1 MNDKLTTLL
10 PKPRLAVKAGG
21 CLHITE
27 GSSAIAGP
35 AGKLIHHLF
44 GNTFK
49 TTACLPPYAMT
60 VSQDD
65 TLGVSGTYIL
75 EIGDSISVTGSGYEG
90 IACALQTLAAL
101 KEVTETGLSFPR
113 CRIEDAPFKSHRG
126 VHLFLPPPDI
136 MDEFL
141 RILDTLASLKYNLI
155 ILETGGGVEFDRHP
169 EVNAAWRRFCRE
181 VREYPGGPQGMQA
194 SESYWKDSTHVEIC
208 GSGVMSK
215 KDLRRIVDHC
225 AMLGLEIVPEIQALS
240 HSYYLTMAHPEIAE
254 RPYERWPDSYC
265 PSCEESYQL
274 YFELAEEVLEV
285 IQPRRV
291 SIGHDEVRVLG
302 ECPRCKGKSGH
313 ELLAYDINRLH
324 AFYKEKGI
332 SIMMWGEMLQNFQTW
347 KGVRAGGIGSDE
359 QVDRYGRRY
368 QMIPTYEAADMVT
381 SDILLLDWYH
391 ARAHNTEDALAEKG
405 FCEIYGNFH
414 GQELANWEIRSRR
427 DNVLGAEVS
436 TWCVPNEYE
445 MGFNCWFYDLTYSA
459 QMLWRDDFCD
469 AQREAFDRLTENH
482 LPLLQEKI
490 SGKRIFDGSMDS
502 LEQFKAVPGKKMDY
516 TYRFGTIDENTAA
529 AVLAGGLTPLA
540 EGETIQLQGD
550 ADAIVFFHAANEGFE
565 TKINSWS
572 FRDKTNRMPAHY
584 VVDYEDG
591 MSMACMVEYGGAGHY
606 GAAIGHLGCRS
617 GYYLPDPYVSQPDEI
632 DDANIVNEALVTES
646 PAYMPYDVWRGAL
659 IYACRFAEIETAD
672 GIRTIYSYEWKNPYP
687 GHKIT
692 GIRYVNET
700 GCAMDAHLYA
710 AALVKR

>member
-1 MNDKLTTLL
+1 MDKKLAQLL
-10 PKPRLAVKAGG
+10 PKP
-21 CLHITE
+21 
-27 GSSAIAGP
+27 SSVLDGNGFLEISPGASSLPGP
-35 AGKLIHHLF
+35 AGKLVQHLF
-44 GNTFK
+44 GDMFK
-49 TTACLPPYAMT
+49 VTHCLPPHMLT
-60 VSQDD
+60 ILQND
-65 TLGVSGTYIL
+65 TMGVPGSYTLDIN
-75 EIGDSISVTGSGYEG
+75 DSITITASGYEG
-90 IACALQTLAAL
+90 IAAALQTLAAL
-101 KEVTETGLSFPR
+101 KSRTKNGLRFPC

-126 VHLFLPPPDI
+126 VHLYLPPPDE

-141 RILDTLASLKYNLI
+141 RILDAIASLKYNLI

-169 EVNAAWRRFCRE
+169 EVNAAWKRFCRE

-285 IQPRRV
+285 IRPKRV

-302 ECPRCKGKSGH
+302 ECPRCRGKSGH

-347 KGVRAGGIGSDE
+347 KGVFAGGVGSDE
-359 QVDRYGRRY
+359 QIDKYGRRY
-368 QMIPTYEAADMVT
+368 HMIPTFEAADMVPK
-381 SDILLLDWYH
+381 DILLLDWYH
-391 ARAHNTEDALAEKG
+391 ARSHDTESGLAEKG

-427 DNVLGAEVS
+427 PNVLGAEVS

-459 QMLWRDDFCD
+459 QILWRADFCD
-469 AQREAFDRLTENH
+469 RKRVEFDRLTENH
-482 LPLLQEKI
+482 LPLLQAKI
-490 SGKRIFDGSMDS
+490 SGKRIFDGSLDS
-502 LEQFKAVPGKKMDY
+502 LAQFRAVPGVKKEY
-516 TYRFGTIDENTAA
+516 SYRFGTIDEATAQ
-529 AVLAGGLTPLA
+529 AVLAGGMTPLA
-540 EGETIQLQGD
+540 EGEKLDLQGD
-550 ADAIVFFHAANEGFE
+550 ADAIVFFHASTEGFE
-565 TKINSWS
+565 TKINTWS
-572 FRDKTNRMPAHY
+572 FRDKTNRVPAHY
-584 VVDYEDG
+584 VVDYDDG
-591 MSMACMVEYGGAGHY
+591 MSITCMVEYGGAGHR
-606 GAAIGHLGCRS
+606 GAAIGHMNCRS
-617 GYYLPDPYVSQPDEI
+617 GYFLPDPYVRQPDEI
-632 DDANIVNEALVTES
+632 DDANIVNESLVTES
-646 PAYMPYDVWRGAL
+646 PVYTPYDVWRGAL

-692 GIRYVNET
+692 GIRYVNEP
-700 GCAMDAHLYA
+700 GCPFEAQLYA
-710 AALVKR
+710 AALVKK